1 MLQSSKPQ
9 TVVVQ
14 EEKKLISSV
23 IILASGA
30 MNVDLNS
37 LLAHVLDAI
46 SDISEDKQKP
56 ELQMTVEESER
67 ILRLHS
73 ERTVYICT

>member
-46 SDISEDKQKP
+46 SDISEDKQKA
-56 ELQMTVEESER
+56 
-67 ILRLHS
+67 
-73 ERTVYICT
+73 

>member
-14 EEKKLISSV
+14 EKKKLISSV

-37 LLAHVLDAI
+37 LPAHVLDAI
-46 SDISEDKQKP
+46 SDISEDKQKAWTTDDSRRKW
-56 ELQMTVEESER
+56 EDLEAT
-67 ILRLHS
+67 
-73 ERTVYICT
+73 

>member
-1 MLQSSKPQ
+1 MLQSSLILHSKPQ

-14 EEKKLISSV
+14 EKKKLLISSV

-46 SDISEDKQKP
+46 SDISEDKQKA
-56 ELQMTVEESER
+56 
-67 ILRLHS
+67 
-73 ERTVYICT
+73 